1 MKVQENRNGTE
12 FSRPVGGGA
21 VVPSV
26 EEKVEERVELDAK
39 WVVVSVLVE
48 VEVVLALVVRVVS
61 DVLLT
66 VEVMRRVDR
75 IEVLTVVGTVE

>member
-1 MKVQENRNGTE
+1 MEK
-12 FSRPVGGGA
+12 
-21 VVPSV
+21 
-26 EEKVEERVELDAK
+26 KVEGRVELDAK

-48 VEVVLALVVRVVS
+48 VEVVLVVRVVS

>member
-1 MKVQENRNGTE
+1 MKVQENRNATE

-26 EEKVEERVELDAK
+26 EEKVEGRVELDAK

-48 VEVVLALVVRVVS
+48 VEVVLVVRVVS

>member
-26 EEKVEERVELDAK
+26 EKKVEGRVELDAK

-48 VEVVLALVVRVVS
+48 VEVVLVVRVVS

>member
-1 MKVQENRNGTE
+1 ML
-12 FSRPVGGGA
+12 A
-21 VVPSV
+21 
-26 EEKVEERVELDAK
+26 
-39 WVVVSVLVE
+39 E
-48 VEVVLALVVRVVS
+48 VEVVLVVRVVS

>member
-1 MKVQENRNGTE
+1 MEKR
-12 FSRPVGGGA
+12 
-21 VVPSV
+21 V
-26 EEKVEERVELDAK
+26 EGRVELDAK

-48 VEVVLALVVRVVS
+48 VEVVLVVRVVS

>member
-26 EEKVEERVELDAK
+26 EGKVEGRAELDAK

-48 VEVVLALVVRVVS
+48 VEVVLVVRVVS

>member
-48 VEVVLALVVRVVS
+48 VEVVLVVRVVS